1 MQRSHRSI
9 RPMTFYD
16 DKLAQGEEIIK
27 KSRLETSKKRRI
39 NLLQPAIPEPLLTA
53 PAVLTSKPRAQA
65 R

>member
-1 MQRSHRSI
+1 MQHPRRFI

-27 KSRLETSKKRRI
+27 KSRLKMSKKRRT

-53 PAVLTSKPRAQA
+53 PVVLISKPRAQA